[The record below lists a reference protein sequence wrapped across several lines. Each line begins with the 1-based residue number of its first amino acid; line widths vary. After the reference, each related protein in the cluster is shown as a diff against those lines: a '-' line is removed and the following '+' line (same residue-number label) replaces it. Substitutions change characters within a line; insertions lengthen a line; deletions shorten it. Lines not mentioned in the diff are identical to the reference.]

1 MVGCKREEKFSAMI
15 NLLLRLTVKVRIES
29 MSIWSTQIIL
39 CVCVCACVCVQSCLT
54 LEPTRLLCPW
64 NSPGKD
70 SGVDCHFLL
79 HVNFTTQGSNLYLLH
94 LLHWQASGLPAVPP
108 GEATN
113 NVTQR
118 PVHIWDIKRTV
129 SSTP

>member
-70 SGVDCHFLL
+70 SGVGCHFLL

-108 GEATN
+108 GEPTN